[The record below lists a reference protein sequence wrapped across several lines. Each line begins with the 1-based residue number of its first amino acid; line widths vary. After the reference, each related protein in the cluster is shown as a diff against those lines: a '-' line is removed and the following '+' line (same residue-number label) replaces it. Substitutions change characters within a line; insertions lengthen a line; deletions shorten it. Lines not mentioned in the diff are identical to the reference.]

1 MALSSSKKVFF
12 WLFTIS
18 FPFVLLLLVEI
29 GLRIGNYNQD
39 KQDLFIEMPE
49 KPQFMATNPAFP
61 GRYFP
66 AFLPQVAPAPF
77 LKEKTDNTFRV
88 FVFGGS
94 TTQGFPFNF
103 NGSFSNRLEQ
113 KLLME
118 TQGLN
123 IEVINLGMTAVNSYV
138 IWDLSRRVKDYEP
151 DAIVIYAGHNEFYGS
166 FGVGSTQFGAGKQVG
181 LKRLT
186 LRLKGSR
193 LYQLFEN
200 MLAGENK
207 NSENRTLMARV
218 VSESD
223 IPLGGEVYNA
233 GIDQFKSNMSDVMD
247 IFSEKGIPVYIGTV
261 ASNLKDQ
268 APLGENE
275 EALSSFEAA
284 KEALISGDTESAI
297 EGFKKAKE
305 LDEIRFRAPDEIN
318 DVIRELAMKYN
329 AELVDIYSVSF
340 DSSLSS
346 IPDNSFFVDHLH
358 PDWDGNQ
365 LIGELFFDRMKEV
378 QLNDYYLP
386 NNLSARPKLNNFEA
400 TFSDAPVV
408 RLTSGYPFVK
418 GLTPVQEQA
427 NFQRIIDGYL
437 KRSYVD
443 SVAASTWRMKR
454 PIYLG
459 LTDAVNYYFNR
470 GDKTQIS
477 DHYISLGQWQ
487 IFNDKLLKK
496 GIAETVTERSLDS
509 NTALLLHFILNKE
522 ERKDS
527 YFINTLSAVYLL
539 NQDLD
544 RAGFWLEK
552 SEKLDPSS
560 SEMLYNYARYHV
572 LAGDTVMARTY
583 YDRYVEVS
591 GGN

>member
-1 MALSSSKKVFF
+1 MAPSSSKKVFF
-12 WLFTIS
+12 WSFTIL
-18 FPFVLLLLVEI
+18 FPFILLLLVEI
-29 GLRIGNYNQD
+29 GLRIGNYNQE

-49 KPQFMATNPAFP
+49 KQQFLATNPAFP

-66 AFLPQVAPAPF
+66 SFIPQVAPAPF

-103 NGSFSNRLEQ
+103 NGSFSSRLEQ

-138 IWDLSRRVKDYEP
+138 IWDLSRRVKDYKP

-166 FGVGSTQFGAGKQVG
+166 FGIGSTQFGAGKQIG

-186 LRLKGSR
+186 LRLKGLR
-193 LYQLFEN
+193 LFQLFEN
-200 MLAGENK
+200 LLKGEDK
-207 NSENRTLMARV
+207 NPENRTLMARV

-223 IPLGGEVYNA
+223 IPLEGDVFEA
-233 GIDQFKSNMSDVMD
+233 GVNQFRSNMSDVMS
-247 IFSEKGIPVYIGTV
+247 IFAENGIPIYIGTV
-261 ASNLKDQ
+261 VSNLKDQ
-268 APLGENE
+268 PPLGENE
-275 EALSSFEAA
+275 EALSSYEAA
-284 KEALISGDTESAI
+284 KVAFSNGEIESAI
-297 EGFKKAKE
+297 EGFTKAKE

-318 DVIRELAMKYN
+318 NVIKELASKYD
-329 AELVDIYSVSF
+329 AELVDVYKASF
-340 DSSLSS
+340 DSSESG

-365 LIGELFFDRMKEV
+365 LLGELFFDRMREV
-378 QLNDYYLP
+378 QLSNYYLP
-386 NNLSARPKLNNFEA
+386 NNLSARPKLNRFEA
-400 TFSDAPVV
+400 VFSDVPVV
-408 RLTSGYPFVK
+408 RLISGYPFVK
-418 GLTPVQEQA
+418 GLSPTQEQA
-427 NFQRIIDGYL
+427 NFQTVVDGYL
-437 KRSYVD
+437 RRSYVD
-443 SVAASTWRMKR
+443 SVAASTWRLKR

-459 LTDAVNYYFNR
+459 LTDAVNYYFNQ
-470 GDKTQIS
+470 GDKSEIS

-487 IFNDKLLKK
+487 IFNNKLLKK

-509 NTALLLHFILNKE
+509 NNALLLHLILNKE
-522 ERKDS
+522 EREDS
-527 YFINTLSAVYLL
+527 YFINTLSAIYLL

-552 SEKLDPSS
+552 SENLDPSS
-560 SEMLYNYARYHV
+560 SEMLYNYARYYV
-572 LAGDTVMARTY
+572 LAGDTVQARTY
-583 YDRYVEVS
+583 FDRYVEVN